1 MGLFSRRQDGA
12 EPSSGSRRTPAK
24 AAPRGQS
31 RSQPLDAGEPL
42 DPAQTQK
49 RRARR
54 RLIGA
59 AVLVLGVIVFLPMV
73 FDPGPKPLAD
83 DIMVQIPDKESAF
96 NPAVPGKAPVKPAAI
111 DGKDAAPVAP
121 AVAPAAA
128 PVAAPAV
135 AAVPAKVENGAG
147 NAVDKAADK
156 TAGKGADKP
165 ADKVAE
171 TTATKPAAKAEE
183 STRALALLEGK
194 AAAAKA
200 ADAKSAD
207 AKSADSKSA
216 DSKSDNPWAVQIGAF
231 ASADKVKDLRA
242 KLGAAG
248 LKSYVETVKTPQG
261 DRTRVRVG
269 PFPTRDAAEK
279 ARERVKKHLVID
291 GSVVSS

>member
-24 AAPRGQS
+24 AAPRGPS

-111 DGKDAAPVAP
+111 DGKDAAPAAVPAAP
-121 AVAPAAA
+121 AVAPAAS
-128 PVAAPAV
+128 PAA
-135 AAVPAKVENGAG
+135 AALPAKVENGAG
-147 NAVDKAADK
+147 KAVDQAADK
-156 TAGKGADKP
+156 TAGKGVDKP
-165 ADKVAE
+165 ADKAAE
-171 TTATKPAAKAEE
+171 KTAAKPVANGEE

-194 AAAAKA
+194 AADAKA
-200 ADAKSAD
+200 AD

-248 LKSYVETVKTPQG
+248 LKSYVETIKTPQG

>member
-111 DGKDAAPVAP
+111 DGKDAAPLAP
-121 AVAPAAA
+121 AAAPAAA

-147 NAVDKAADK
+147 NEVDKAADKAADK

-171 TTATKPAAKAEE
+171 TTAAKPAAKAEE
-183 STRALALLEGK
+183 STRALALLDGK

-200 ADAKSAD
+200 ADAKST
-207 AKSADSKSA
+207 DSKST

-248 LKSYVETVKTPQG
+248 LKSYVETIKTPQG

>member
-1 MGLFSRRQDGA
+1 
-12 EPSSGSRRTPAK
+12 
-24 AAPRGQS
+24 
-31 RSQPLDAGEPL
+31 
-42 DPAQTQK
+42 
-49 RRARR
+49 
-54 RLIGA
+54 
-59 AVLVLGVIVFLPMV
+59 VIVFLPMV

-111 DGKDAAPVAP
+111 DGKDAAPLAP
-121 AVAPAAA
+121 AAAPAAA

-147 NAVDKAADK
+147 NEVDKAADKAADK

-171 TTATKPAAKAEE
+171 TTAAKPAAKAEE

-200 ADAKSAD
+200 ADAKST
-207 AKSADSKSA
+207 DSKSTDSKSTDSKST

-248 LKSYVETVKTPQG
+248 LKSYVETIKTPQG